1 VPLPPAIVHLIGYP
15 ATGKY
20 TVAKAVVA
28 AARAVG
34 TRAVLMD
41 NHASGN
47 LILSVLDG
55 DGTKRLPPI
64 VWERVGEIREI
75 VYRTIEDLSPPD
87 RSYVFTNVLKA
98 GDPLD
103 EAVVERLAGLAA
115 ARSATYLPV
124 RLTCNVEAL
133 LTRVPDEDRRARHK
147 WIDPDAVRAFID
159 ETELVD
165 LTSHR
170 PLDIDTST
178 TPPEQSAQRI
188 LEAWRAL
195 ARRDNRAIQ

>member
-20 TVAKAVVA
+20 TIATALVA
-28 AARAVG
+28 AARAAG
-34 TRAVLMD
+34 TPAVLQD

-55 DGTKRLPPI
+55 DGTQVIPPV

-98 GDPLD
+98 GDPGD
-103 EAVVERLAGLAA
+103 EAVVERLAALAA
-115 ARSATYLPV
+115 ARSSIYLPV
-124 RLTCNVEAL
+124 RLTCAL
-133 LTRVPDEDRRARHK
+133 DTILARVPDDDRRARHK
-147 WIDPDAVRAFID
+147 WIDPDAVRTFIATSD
-159 ETELVD
+159 MVD
-165 LTSHR
+165 LGAHR
-170 PLDIDTST
+170 PIDVDTTSA
-178 TPPEQSAQRI
+178 PPEQSALRI
-188 LEAWRAL
+188 LEAWAGRQGGPT
-195 ARRDNRAIQ
+195 R